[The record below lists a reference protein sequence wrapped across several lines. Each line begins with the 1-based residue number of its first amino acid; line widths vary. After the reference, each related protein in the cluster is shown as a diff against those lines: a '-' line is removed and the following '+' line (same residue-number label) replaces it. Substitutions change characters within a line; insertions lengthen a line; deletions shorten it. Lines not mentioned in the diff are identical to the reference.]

1 MLSFLFLTLQE
12 LSKDSS
18 KHRAKKDRRQ
28 QRACFRDIVR
38 GVEEGEPP
46 SSKIRFGTESLTMD
60 TWQTKVRR

>member
-1 MLSFLFLTLQE
+1 MRHVLLQE
-12 LSKDSS
+12 LAKDSS

-46 SSKIRFGTESLTMD
+46 NSSINISPAEKLVMD
-60 TWQTKVRR
+60 SWQSKVRV